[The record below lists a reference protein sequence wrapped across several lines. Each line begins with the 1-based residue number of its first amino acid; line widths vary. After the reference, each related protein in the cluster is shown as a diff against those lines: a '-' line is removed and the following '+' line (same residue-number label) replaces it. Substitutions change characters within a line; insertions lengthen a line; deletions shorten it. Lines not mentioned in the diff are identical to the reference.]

1 MKTLYFFVSCILLCG
16 QSGDSLKVFS
26 ETALEKHTSSGQ
38 GDSKQAGQNSSKVIH
53 IIVALCDNKYQ
64 GIVPVGAKIGNGQDP
79 DNNLYWGC
87 AYGIRSYFK
96 KSAEWKL
103 LKLEKKNGHILERA
117 IFRHATKD
125 FYLVADAYDGQ
136 YIQTATEDFLAAN
149 AGTKKETI
157 AILGPE
163 AQPNG
168 AKLKTIGIY
177 GNAQLLSYI
186 GHDGLMDFDLDEN
199 YANTDGQVR
208 DCIIL
213 ACISKRFF
221 APYIKN
227 AKSRP
232 LVWTTQLMAP
242 EAYTVHDAIS
252 GYILGETPQ
261 QIQNRAAK
269 AYSKYQKCSL
279 KAANNLLVT
288 GF

>member
-1 MKTLYFFVSCILLCG
+1 MRALIVLLIAFCSC
-16 QSGDSLKVFS
+16 QFKD
-26 ETALEKHTSSGQ
+26 
-38 GDSKQAGQNSSKVIH
+38 AGQYIATETKVDVGRDVSFENTSKVIH

-96 KSAEWKL
+96 KSAEWKF
-103 LKLEKKNGHILERA
+103 LKSEKKNGNILERVY
-117 IFRHATKD
+117 FKHATKD
-125 FYLVADAYDGQ
+125 AYLVADAYDGQ
-136 YIQTATEDFLAAN
+136 YIRQATEDFLAAN
-149 AGTKKETI
+149 AGSKKET
-157 AILGPE
+157 ATV
-163 AQPNG
+163 NG
-168 AKLKTIGIY
+168 KTIGIY
-177 GNAQLLSYI
+177 GNAQLVSYI
-186 GHDGLMDFDLDEN
+186 GHDGLMDFTLDTD
-199 YANTDGQVR
+199 YANVDGKTR

-242 EAYTVHDAIS
+242 EAYTVHDAIT
-252 GYILGETPQ
+252 GWLNKETPQ
-261 QIQNRAAK
+261 QIQQRAAK

-279 KAANNLLVT
+279 KAASNLLVT

>member
-1 MKTLYFFVSCILLCG
+1 MKSFLLLAIALLSC
-16 QSGDSLKVFS
+16 QTKEPAKTFNPAKTDVPF
-26 ETALEKHTSSGQ
+26 ENT
-38 GDSKQAGQNSSKVIH
+38 SKVIH

-87 AYGIRSYFK
+87 AFGIRSYFK
-96 KSAEWKL
+96 KSAEWKF
-103 LKLEKKNGHILERA
+103 LKSEKMKGKILERV
-117 IFRHATKD
+117 IFKHVSKD

-136 YIQTATEDFLAAN
+136 FIKLATEDFLASN
-149 AGTKKETI
+149 AGSKKDVLKI
-157 AILGPE
+157 
-163 AQPNG
+163 NG
-168 AKLKTIGIY
+168 KTIGIY

-186 GHDGLMDFDLDEN
+186 GHDGLMDFSMDEPYDN
-199 YANTDGQVR
+199 IDGKSR

-213 ACISKRFF
+213 ACVSKTFF
-221 APYIKN
+221 KPYIKN

-252 GYILGETPQ
+252 GYVLNETPE
-261 QIQNRAAK
+261 QIHARAAK

-279 KAANNLLVT
+279 KAANKLLAT